1 MLKLIP
7 YIRKIVWV
15 FAGLLAFSVWIKV
28 QADGGDDALKT
39 LILAQSF
46 AKLAYVFLLATLFAS
61 PLYIV
66 FPKLPWKPLY
76 IKARK
81 ALGVSTF
88 FFVLLHWYY
97 AFFGLLGGFANVK
110 FFSSKIL
117 LATMLG
123 HVSLIILAILA
134 TTSLTFLIHKL
145 GRHWKPLHRL
155 VYIVAILV
163 PIHAL
168 LIGSEFQNPDDLGAN
183 LLLFATL
190 LLLMFEEIRFY
201 KFLTSKY
208 PNFPKHIFS
217 LILTGLFIGIFYI
230 VFFSNIFVQ
239 HG

>member
-15 FAGLLAFSVWIKV
+15 VAFLLVVLVFIKV
-28 QADGGDDALKT
+28 KADGGDEAMQT

-46 AKLAYVFLLATLFAS
+46 AKLAYLFLLATLFAS
-61 PLYIV
+61 PLYIA
-66 FPKLPWKPLY
+66 FPKLPGKPLY

-97 AFFGLLGGFANVK
+97 SFFGLLGGFANIK
-110 FFSSKIL
+110 FLSGKIL
-117 LATMLG
+117 LATMFG
-123 HVSLIILAILA
+123 HISLIILAIL
-134 TTSLTFLIHKL
+134 TVTSISYLIHKL
-145 GRHWKPLHRL
+145 GRNWKPLHRL
-155 VYIVAILV
+155 VYVVAILV

-168 LIGSEFQNPDDLGAN
+168 LIGSDFQNPDDLGAN
-183 LLLFATL
+183 LFLFATL
-190 LLLMFEEIRFY
+190 LLLMLEEIRIY
-201 KFLTSKY
+201 KYITAK
-208 PNFPKHIFS
+208 FPKFPAQIS
-217 LILTGLFIGIFYI
+217 AIILSALFIGIFYI